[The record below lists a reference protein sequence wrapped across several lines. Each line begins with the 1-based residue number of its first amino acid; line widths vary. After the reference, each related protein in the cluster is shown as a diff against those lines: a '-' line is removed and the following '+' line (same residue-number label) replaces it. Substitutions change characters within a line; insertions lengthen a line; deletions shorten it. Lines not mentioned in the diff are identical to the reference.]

1 MAGQLLPACFLRQGL
16 HTASSAGA
24 VFQIVTNGEEIVIKK
39 HIPASAVQ
47 GTGPALEP
55 GMASLLFSFNLL

>member
-1 MAGQLLPACFLRQGL
+1 M
-16 HTASSAGA
+16 
-24 VFQIVTNGEEIVIKK
+24 VTNGEEIVIKKK

-47 GTGPALEP
+47 GTGPAPEP

>member
-1 MAGQLLPACFLRQGL
+1 M
-16 HTASSAGA
+16 
-24 VFQIVTNGEEIVIKK
+24 VTNGEEIVIKK

-55 GMASLLFSFNLL
+55 GMAPLLFSFNLL